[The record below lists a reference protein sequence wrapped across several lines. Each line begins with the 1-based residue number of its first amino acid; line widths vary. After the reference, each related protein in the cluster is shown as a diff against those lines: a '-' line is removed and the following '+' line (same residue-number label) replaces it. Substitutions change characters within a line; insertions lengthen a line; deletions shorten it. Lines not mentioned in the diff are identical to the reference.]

1 MFYIPDVHFTE
12 QMHKGVTVSLDPNNE
27 ESATITFDTDV
38 VQGSITSQ
46 KLQLLKRIINALLR
60 MITVTGQNEDIN
72 HSTSRSQI

>member
-1 MFYIPDVHFTE
+1 MFYIPDVHFIE
-12 QMHKGVTVSLDPNNE
+12 QMHKGVTVSLDQNNE

-46 KLQLLKRIINALLR
+46 KLQLLKKIINALLR

>member
-1 MFYIPDVHFTE
+1 MFYIPDVHFIE

-46 KLQLLKRIINALLR
+46 KLQLLKRIINALLQHDYGNR
-60 MITVTGQNEDIN
+60 TE
-72 HSTSRSQI
+72 